1 MVFIFCSVGE
11 FNTAQHSSTLLTLF
25 FPTAHFISTAKQKAE
40 EETVGCLSTN
50 TTTLSTTVA
59 FVRLGISRKQITAI
73 RERPS
78 GRAALNLKHFY
89 FGFLC
94 ISCIIYLAG
103 GLSVS
108 Q

>member
-1 MVFIFCSVGE
+1 MVFFFCSVGE

-50 TTTLSTTVA
+50 RPTVA